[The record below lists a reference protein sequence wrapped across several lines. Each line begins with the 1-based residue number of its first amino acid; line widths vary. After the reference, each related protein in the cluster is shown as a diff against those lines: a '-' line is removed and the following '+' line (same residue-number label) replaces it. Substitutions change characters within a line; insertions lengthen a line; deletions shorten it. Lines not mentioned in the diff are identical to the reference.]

1 MFVVGHV
8 GVTLGAARVAAWGF
22 DFARNRFGGS
32 ERIDKG
38 DGERLRSRLV
48 DSLDDRAIAFGALL
62 PDILDKPLG
71 LILAGDLV
79 GNSTRNVGHTLI
91 FAIALIAAAWM
102 AASALKRAWPIA
114 LALASAGH
122 LALDEMWRRAE
133 TLFWPLAGWL
143 FPQREDVSVGEW
155 TESMLASAP
164 HKLLDP
170 IEMVGLAVIVY
181 LVAKALWTRRVKTY
195 LMTGRMSGGA
205 IVVVSRR

>member
-1 MFVVGHV
+1 M
-8 GVTLGAARVAAWGF
+8 GAARVAAWGF

-32 ERIDKG
+32 ERIDEG
-38 DGERLRSRLV
+38 DGARRRARLV

-102 AASALKRAWPIA
+102 AASALRRAWPLA

-133 TLFWPLAGWL
+133 TLFWPLAGWR
-143 FPQREDVSVGEW
+143 FPQREDVSVGDW
-155 TESMLASAP
+155 TASTLSGAP
-164 HKLLDP
+164 SRILDP
-170 IEMVGLAVIVY
+170 LELTGLAVILY

-195 LMTGRMSGGA
+195 LLTGRMSGGA